1 MKIPTYYLAKI
12 FIKYVH
18 STECTF
24 GRPNF
29 HGDVMNIG
37 RASRSNHASLK
48 SFACNITIHYFSPQ

>member
-1 MKIPTYYLAKI
+1 MYI
-12 FIKYVH
+12 

-37 RASRSNHASLK
+37 RPSGSNHASLK